1 MWDRWWANLGTNGP
15 SLRCW
20 RPDASTARPP
30 LCPDWAPTAV
40 PRRSAGHSASSLPF
54 EGILKR
60 TSIVHTHISNIIVL
74 HMYLY
79 RCCMR
84 IHVYNVYIVYVTIWW
99 CDDMWWFIE
108 LEASKCSSCKG
119 LYRCRRHH
127 RRLPPPHHPPPY
139 PPHPHPPPPHHHYH
153 HRNHLT
159 VVIRIIHW

>member
-1 MWDRWWANLGTNGP
+1 MGKSRDQRTKSSVLTPWRVHCTASALPGLGSDCG
-15 SLRCW
+15 SEEER
-20 RPDASTARPP
+20 RP
-30 LCPDWAPTAV
+30 LCIFPAF
-40 PRRSAGHSASSLPF
+40 RRHF
-54 EGILKR
+54 EKDVNS
-60 TSIVHTHISNIIVL
+60 THTYIYNIIVL

-119 LYRCRRHH
+119 LYRCRRRH

-139 PPHPHPPPPHHHYH
+139 PPHPPHPPPPHHHYH